1 MASYDVKAF
10 EAKKAALFK
19 DTETLPSLV
28 CRRR

>member
-10 EAKKAALFK
+10 ESKKSALFK
-19 DTETLPSLV
+19 NTETLPSLV